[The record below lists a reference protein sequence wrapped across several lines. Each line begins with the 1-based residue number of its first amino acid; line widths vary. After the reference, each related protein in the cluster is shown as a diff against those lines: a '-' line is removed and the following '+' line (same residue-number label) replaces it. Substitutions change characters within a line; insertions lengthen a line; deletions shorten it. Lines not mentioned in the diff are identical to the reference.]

1 VGARLL
7 DQTPRSWNTAWTS
20 RWLDCRSRPAAGRQA
35 AASVVMLAILTVA
48 LGFGYPAVVT
58 LISRGIFPSQ
68 SAGSLVYSH
77 GKLAGPALLG
87 QPFTD
92 AKGNPVPRYFQPRPS
107 AVAYNG
113 AGSGASN
120 LGPTNP
126 ELITTI
132 TKRLRAYRAF
142 NHLAAAVPV
151 PVDAVTA
158 VLAPL
163 LGCYLAATF
172 SGSGKAPGDRV
183 FRPAERLVYRGVIVI
198 VGGLIY
204 FPMLIL
210 GPIGERITG

>member
-1 VGARLL
+1 M
-7 DQTPRSWNTAWTS
+7 RSLSIS
-20 RWLDCRSRPAAGRQA
+20 RHA

-68 SAGSLVYSH
+68 SAGSLVYAH
-77 GKLAGPALLG
+77 GKLAGSALLG

-92 AKGNPVPRYFQPRPS
+92 AKGNPLPRYFQPRPS

-158 VLAPL
+158 
-163 LGCYLAATF
+163 
-172 SGSGKAPGDRV
+172 SGSGLDPDISVQNALDQAPRV
-183 FRPAERLVYRGVIVI
+183 AAARHLPASQVVALVHQYTTGAQLGFLSEPVVNVLEINLALDGV
-198 VGGLIY
+198 
-204 FPMLIL
+204 
-210 GPIGERITG
+210 R